1 MIDSPRPHLFLK
13 EGDHDTTRRDNFTRI
28 VRGARPSV
36 QALLGGARGRSPP
49 TSAVMHRSNTVTP
62 LWGDK
67 LAESSHA
74 RNDATAYAATPLRGT
89 TRRLV
94 GQQKGG
100 LQSLFFFFLNHSLA
114 GRACTARTPAASP
127 KGGCDSPRHTSFKKR
142 GTMTPRAGI
151 TLPALSVAPG
161 PVHKGSWEGQEPSTP
176 Q

>member
-28 VRGARPSV
+28 VRGARPNV

-89 TRRLV
+89 TRRLA
-94 GQQKGG
+94 GQQKGPG
-100 LQSLFFFFLNHSLA
+100 SFW
-114 GRACTARTPAASP
+114 ACSQEFHPVLPTGFATPIRPKKRNRPAAL
-127 KGGCDSPRHTSFKKR
+127 DSHSNI
-142 GTMTPRAGI
+142 GTGTP
-151 TLPALSVAPG
+151 V
-161 PVHKGSWEGQEPSTP
+161 
-176 Q
+176 